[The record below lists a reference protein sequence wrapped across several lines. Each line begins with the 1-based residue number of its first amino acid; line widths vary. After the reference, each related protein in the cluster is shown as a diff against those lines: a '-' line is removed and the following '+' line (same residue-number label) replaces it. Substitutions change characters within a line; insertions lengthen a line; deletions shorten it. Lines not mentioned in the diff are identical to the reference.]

1 MRASLAQTSAAVLT
15 TFLLF
20 YPVLQI
26 VLLSL
31 NKIPYFR
38 IGGDFVPTLES
49 FQWVLQQPE
58 FWHGLVNSLIVAGA
72 TVVVVIALA
81 LPGAYAFSRHRF
93 KGRDPLL
100 SFYVVF
106 TQVSGGLGIAGLI
119 ALFAI
124 VSALGL
130 RNNLLALA
138 LIYAAGAIPYHTWL
152 LKTYIDTIPRSAEE
166 AALIDG
172 AGVAMLLFRVV
183 FPLMAPALAVSAILS
198 FIGAWGE
205 LILANLFLSGENR
218 TLILW
223 IYSLMSNVY
232 SVQWNRFAAAALLY
246 AIPPVVLYI
255 ILQRFL
261 RKGLAFVY

>member
-1 MRASLAQTSAAVLT
+1 MRASLVQTSIAVLT
-15 TFLLF
+15 TFFLF

-26 VLLSL
+26 ILLSL
-31 NKIPYFR
+31 NKLPYFR

-58 FWHGLVNSLIVAGA
+58 FWRGLFNSLVVAGT
-72 TVVVVIALA
+72 TVVVLIALA
-81 LPGAYAFSRHRF
+81 LPGAYAFSRYKF
-93 KGRDPLL
+93 KGRDSLL

-106 TQVSGGLGIAGLI
+106 TQVAGGLGIAGLV

-130 RNNLLALA
+130 RNNLFALA
-138 LIYAAGAIPYHTWL
+138 LIYAAGGIPYHTWL
-152 LKTYIDTIPRSAEE
+152 LKTYLDTIPRSAEE

-172 AGVAMLLFRVV
+172 AGTATLLFRIV
-183 FPLMAPALAVSAILS
+183 FPMMAPALAVSAILS
-198 FIGAWGE
+198 FIAAWGE

-246 AIPPVVLYI
+246 AIPPVVLYV

-261 RKGLAFVY
+261 RRGLAFVY

>member
-1 MRASLAQTSAAVLT
+1 MKASAAQTLAAAVATL
-15 TFLLF
+15 LLF

-26 VLLSL
+26 ILLSV
-31 NKIPYFR
+31 NKLPYFR
-38 IGGDFVPTLES
+38 LGGDFVPTLES

-58 FWHGLVNSLIVAGA
+58 FWRGLANSLVVSLSTVAM
-72 TVVVVIALA
+72 VIALA
-81 LPGAYAFSRHRF
+81 LPGAYAFSRYRF
-93 KGRDPLL
+93 RGRDPLL

-106 TQVSGGLGIAGLI
+106 TQMAGGLGIAGLI

-138 LIYAAGAIPYHTWL
+138 AIYAAGAVPYHTWL

-172 AGVAMLLFRVV
+172 AGVGTLLARVV

-246 AIPPVVLYI
+246 AIPPVALYI
-255 ILQRFL
+255 VLQRFIK
-261 RKGLAFVY
+261 RGLAFVY

>member
-1 MRASLAQTSAAVLT
+1 MRASLLQTTTAVIAT
-15 TFLLF
+15 ALLF
-20 YPVLQI
+20 YPVFQI
-26 VLLSL
+26 ILLSL
-31 NKIPYFR
+31 NKLPYFR
-38 IGGDFVPTLES
+38 IGGEFIPTLDS
-49 FQWVLQQPE
+49 FMWVLQQPE
-58 FWHGLVNSLIVAGA
+58 FWRGLLNSLIVSLA
-72 TVVVVIALA
+72 TVVIVIALS
-81 LPGAYAFSRHRF
+81 LPGAYAFSRYRF
-93 KGRDPLL
+93 KGRDSLL

-106 TQVSGGLGIAGLI
+106 TQMAGGLGIAGLI

-138 LIYAAGAIPYHTWL
+138 VIYAAGAIPYHTWL
-152 LKTYIDTIPRSAEE
+152 LKTYIDTIPKSAEE

-172 AGVAMLLFRVV
+172 AGINTLLIRVV
-183 FPLMAPALAVSAILS
+183 LPLMAPALAVSAILT

-246 AIPPVVLYI
+246 AIPPVALYVVL
-255 ILQRFL
+255 QKFL
-261 RKGLAFVY
+261 RRGLAFVY

>member
-1 MRASLAQTSAAVLT
+1 MRASLAQTSVAVLT

-20 YPVLQI
+20 YPMLQI

-58 FWHGLVNSLIVAGA
+58 FWRGLVNSLIVAGA
-72 TVVVVIALA
+72 TVVAVITLA
-81 LPGAYAFSRHRF
+81 LPGAYAFSRYRF
-93 KGRDPLL
+93 RGRDPLL

-172 AGVAMLLFRVV
+172 AGVVTLLFRVV

>member
-1 MRASLAQTSAAVLT
+1 MRASLFQTSVAALT

-31 NKIPYFR
+31 NKLPYFR
-38 IGGDFVPTLES
+38 LGADFVPTPEA
-49 FQWVLQQPE
+49 FQWVLSQPE
-58 FWHGLVNSLIVAGA
+58 FWKGLANSLIVAVT
-72 TVVVVIALA
+72 TVAVVIVLA
-81 LPGAYAFSRHRF
+81 LPGAYAISRYRF
-93 KGRDPLL
+93 RGRDALL

-106 TQVSGGLGIAGLI
+106 TQMAGGLGIAGLI

-130 RNNLLALA
+130 RNNLIALA
-138 LIYAAGAIPYHTWL
+138 LIYAAGAVPYHTWL

-172 AGVAMLLFRVV
+172 AGINTVLTKVV
-183 FPLMAPALAVSAILS
+183 FPMMYPALAVSAILT

-223 IYSLMSNVY
+223 IYSLMSNIY
-232 SVQWNRFAAAALLY
+232 AVQWNRFAAAALLY
-246 AIPPVVLYI
+246 AIPPVALYI
-255 ILQRFL
+255 ILQKFL
-261 RKGLAFVY
+261 RRGLFVY

>member
-1 MRASLAQTSAAVLT
+1 MRASIVQTSVAVVATL
-15 TFLLF
+15 LLF

-31 NKIPYFR
+31 NKLPYFR
-38 IGGDFVPTLES
+38 LGGEFIPTLES

-58 FWHGLVNSLIVAGA
+58 FWRGLLNSLVVSLT
-72 TVVVVIALA
+72 TVGILLALS
-81 LPGAYAFSRHRF
+81 LPGAYAFSRYKF
-93 KGRDPLL
+93 KGKDALL

-130 RNNLLALA
+130 RNNLFALA

-152 LKTYIDTIPRSAEE
+152 LKTYIDTIPKSAEE

-172 AGVAMLLFRVV
+172 AGVNTLMLRVV
-183 FPLMAPALAVSAILS
+183 LPLMAPALAVSSILS

-246 AIPPVVLYI
+246 SIPPVVLYVV
-255 ILQRFL
+255 LQRFL
-261 RKGLAFVY
+261 KRGLAFVY

>member
-1 MRASLAQTSAAVLT
+1 MKVKLFYTLTAAT
-15 TFLLF
+15 ATFLLF

-31 NKIPYFR
+31 NKIPYLR
-38 IGGDFVPTLES
+38 IGGEFIPTIES
-49 FQWVLQQPE
+49 FQWVLQQPD
-58 FWHGLVNSLIVAGA
+58 FWRGLLNSIIVAGT
-72 TVVVVIALA
+72 TVVIVIALA
-81 LPGAYAFSRHRF
+81 LPAAYAFSRYSF
-93 KGRDPLL
+93 KGRNSLL

-152 LKTYIDTIPRSAEE
+152 LKTYIDTVPKSAEE
-166 AALIDG
+166 AAIIDG
-172 AGVAMLLFRVV
+172 AGVITLLTRVV
-183 FPLMAPALAVSAILS
+183 FPIMAPALAVSAILT

-223 IYSLMSNVY
+223 IYSLMPNVY

-246 AIPPVVLYI
+246 AIPPVVLYVL
-255 ILQRFL
+255 LQRFL
-261 RKGLAFVY
+261 KRGLTYVY

>member
-1 MRASLAQTSAAVLT
+1 MRASLLQTTTAVIAT
-15 TFLLF
+15 ALLF

-26 VLLSL
+26 ILLSL
-31 NKIPYFR
+31 NKLPYFR
-38 IGGDFVPTLES
+38 IGGEFIPTLDS
-49 FQWVLQQPE
+49 FMWVLQQPE
-58 FWHGLVNSLIVAGA
+58 FWRGLLNSLIVSLA
-72 TVVVVIALA
+72 TVAIVIALS
-81 LPGAYAFSRHRF
+81 LPSAYAFSRYRF
-93 KGRDPLL
+93 KGRDSLL

-106 TQVSGGLGIAGLI
+106 TQMAGGLGIAGLI

-152 LKTYIDTIPRSAEE
+152 LKTYIDTIPKSAEE

-172 AGVAMLLFRVV
+172 AGVSTLLIRVV
-183 FPLMAPALAVSAILS
+183 LPLMAPALAVSAILT

-246 AIPPVVLYI
+246 AIPPVALYVVL
-255 ILQRFL
+255 QKFL
-261 RKGLAFVY
+261 RRGLAFVY